1 MGGFKWNVIKAR
13 MKKNVEEGKLGDERY
28 RLVAFAI
35 FGLVLFPSKIGVIS
49 LEAANVFVEYEYDRI
64 NPSSAILAKTMLS
77 LNHCRM
83 HGKGAMR
90 CCSPMLY
97 LWIISHI
104 ETPRD
109 IFNNFWWFDLRP
121 LKVTIEE
128 TWKNWDETAWIDKY
142 AALPQSNFKWK
153 APWMNDPICTM
164 RCGSKTWV
172 PLIGVHQL
180 CTCTC
185 TKAVGWNA
193 VCTKDSG
200 FSRFHR
206 FIQASTI
213 P

>member
-1 MGGFKWNVIKAR
+1 MGGFKWNVIEAR

-121 LKVTIEE
+121 LTR
-128 TWKNWDETAWIDKY
+128 
-142 AALPQSNFKWK
+142 P
-153 APWMNDPICTM
+153 
-164 RCGSKTWV
+164 
-172 PLIGVHQL
+172 
-180 CTCTC
+180 
-185 TKAVGWNA
+185 
-193 VCTKDSG
+193 KD
-200 FSRFHR
+200 
-206 FIQASTI
+206 
-213 P
+213 